1 MNNIVMKE
9 NELYEIDV
17 ECINNKKERN
27 MIANDKNIEKEI
39 GKNVEDTN
47 IENCI
52 ENVNYR

>member
-17 ECINNKKERN
+17 ECINSKKERN

-39 GKNVEDTN
+39 GKNIEDIN
-47 IENCI
+47 I

>member
-17 ECINNKKERN
+17 ECINSKKERN

-47 IENCI
+47 IENYI